1 MFGLAAMDEISR
13 PCSEAMAMERSP
25 DFPLDRATDNCFKD
39 ATAGLCP
46 RRQSVLQLSKFPS
59 SDSLRYLVASSPA
72 ISLPDLPSELIDH
85 ILAYLSPLD
94 LASASLV
101 NQTIRA
107 HAVADHLWQNIV
119 QSNVPGQKLTTPAP
133 CPSFRELYIAHD
145 PHWFLTKYKIW
156 FSDKDLTGKLVIA
169 RYDQSRGVIEGYQ
182 LLANSSK
189 TSSTSNNSPSLM
201 DTDVEIHEFEPE
213 IKLHLD
219 KPILQIRA
227 DSLEN
232 TIRATTKK
240 DSIPA
245 PVTSP
250 STKGLSRIAQ
260 RWVNF
265 GATSTT
271 SATPAPAPT
280 TAPSNSTRFQRF
292 AAETPMPLDG
302 RFSHSMFSTFM
313 LAKAL
318 PPSAAAERGALAFP
332 YGNIWP
338 PPAIPATER
347 VSAAHFLNGSG
358 VFRDEHP
365 LTLDERPSRRTEI
378 SDKTFRIRS
387 WLERPSTS
395 NAFSSGQPLSD
406 WPFDV
411 GSGLFGQ
418 STRHWLPSYNP
429 SPSMESS
436 PFATHIGDSVT
447 TYSTLDPDVYTPT
460 ADQPWKGIWVG
471 DYSGH
476 GCEFLLIKQNHT
488 EPFDE
493 AAFDATREEQ
503 ETDADFARR
512 KADAKKYRGSLEA
525 VKLTGDPNIPRGEC
539 TFVAED
545 LGDDGY
551 VTTVEE
557 QPFAGA
563 RVVQSKGHVARTG
576 FTHDRYIKS
585 QLLLISENRLAQF
598 WVGFNHISF
607 FERVDIDKFLAPN

>member
-1 MFGLAAMDEISR
+1 MIVNL
-13 PCSEAMAMERSP
+13 P
-25 DFPLDRATDNCFKD
+25 
-39 ATAGLCP
+39 
-46 RRQSVLQLSKFPS
+46 
-59 SDSLRYLVASSPA
+59 RYLAVNTTTL
-72 ISLPDLPSELIDH
+72 SLPDLPSELIDH

-94 LASASLV
+94 LASAALV
-101 NQTIRA
+101 NHTLRA

-133 CPSFRELYIAHD
+133 CASFRELYIAHD
-145 PHWFLTKYKIW
+145 PHWFLTRYKIW

-169 RYDQSRGVIEGYQ
+169 RYDASRGVIEGYQ
-182 LLANSSK
+182 LLANSTK
-189 TSSTSNNSPSLM
+189 TSSTTNTSPSLM

-219 KPILQIRA
+219 KPVLQIRA

-240 DSIPA
+240 APIPRPA
-245 PVTSP
+245 PVPVSAASP
-250 STKGLSRIAQ
+250 SSTKGLSRIAQ
-260 RWVNF
+260 RWVTTF
-265 GATSTT
+265 GTASTT
-271 SATPAPAPT
+271 PPAMPATPAPAPST
-280 TAPSNSTRFQRF
+280 PTRFHRF
-292 AAETPMPLDG
+292 AAETPMPLDN
-302 RFSHSMFSTFM
+302 RFNHTMFNTFM

-318 PPSAAAERGALAFP
+318 PAAAAAERSALAFP
-332 YGNIWP
+332 YGNVWP

-347 VSAAHFLNGSG
+347 VSAAHFLHGSG
-358 VFRDEHP
+358 ILREDHSPAGAE
-365 LTLDERPSRRTEI
+365 ERPSRRADI
-378 SDKTFRIRS
+378 SEQTFRIRS
-387 WLERPSTS
+387 WLERPSGTS
-395 NAFSSGQPLSD
+395 SGAFSSGAHQSLSD

-418 STRHWLPSYNP
+418 SSRHWLPSYNP
-429 SPSMESS
+429 IPSSMFSSSSSSS

-447 TYSTLDPDVYTPT
+447 TYSTLAPEVYTPT
-460 ADQPWKGIWVG
+460 PEQPWKGIWVG

-476 GCEFLLIKQNHT
+476 GCEFLLIKQTHAT
-488 EPFDE
+488 PFDE
-493 AAFDATREEQ
+493 AAFAATRAER
-503 ETDADFARR
+503 ETDAEFARR
-512 KADAKKYRGSLEA
+512 RADAKKYRGSLEA

-539 TFVAED
+539 TFVADD

-557 QPFAGA
+557 EPFAGA

-576 FTHDRYIKS
+576 FTHGKSSSNLCIYTHIHTCLPTCESQPLTRASTDRYIKS

-607 FERVDIDKFLAPN
+607 FERVDIDKFLTPN

>member
-1 MFGLAAMDEISR
+1 M
-13 PCSEAMAMERSP
+13 
-25 DFPLDRATDNCFKD
+25 
-39 ATAGLCP
+39 
-46 RRQSVLQLSKFPS
+46 
-59 SDSLRYLVASSPA
+59 PA

-101 NQTIRA
+101 NHTLRA
-107 HAVADHLWQNIV
+107 HAVADHLWQNLV
-119 QSNVPGQKLTTPAP
+119 QSNVPGQKITSPAP
-133 CPSFRELYIAHD
+133 CASFRELYIAHD
-145 PHWFLTKYKIW
+145 PHWFLTKYKLW
-156 FSDKDLTGKLVIA
+156 FSDKDLTGKLVLA

-182 LLANSSK
+182 LLANSTK
-189 TSSTSNNSPSLM
+189 TSSTSNTSPSLM

-219 KPILQIRA
+219 KPVLQIRA

-240 DSIPA
+240 EPIPA
-245 PVTSP
+245 PASSS

-265 GATSTT
+265 GTASTT
-271 SATPAPAPT
+271 PAVPAPAP
-280 TAPSNSTRFQRF
+280 APSTSARFQRF
-292 AAETPMPLDG
+292 AAETPMPLDD
-302 RFSHSMFSTFM
+302 RFKHSMFSTFM

-318 PPSAAAERGALAFP
+318 SPSAAAERSGLAFP
-332 YGNIWP
+332 YGNLWP
-338 PPAIPATER
+338 PPAIPAAER
-347 VSAAHFLNGSG
+347 VSAAHFLNGTG
-358 VFRDEHP
+358 IVRDDHP
-365 LTLDERPSRRTEI
+365 LAVDERPTRRDQI

-387 WLERPSTS
+387 WLERPNASS
-395 NAFSSGQPLSD
+395 AFSSGQQLSD

-418 STRHWLPSYNP
+418 STRQWLPSYN
-429 SPSMESS
+429 SSSSMDSS

-447 TYSTLDPDVYTPT
+447 TYSTLEPDVYTPT

-476 GCEFLLIKQNHT
+476 GCEFLLIKQNHAT
-488 EPFDE
+488 PFDE
-493 AAFDATREEQ
+493 AAFDATREEH
-503 ETDADFARR
+503 ETDTEFAQR

-539 TFVAED
+539 TFVADD

-576 FTHDRYIKS
+576 FTHGKPSHIFPQTHLPAYSCHSCSCEADKTIS
-585 QLLLISENRLAQF
+585 QIVISSR
-598 WVGFNHISF
+598 SCS
-607 FERVDIDKFLAPN
+607 

>member
-1 MFGLAAMDEISR
+1 MLGLAAMDEISR
-13 PCSEAMAMERSP
+13 PCSEVMAMDCSP
-25 DFPLDRATDNCFKD
+25 DYSFDRATDNCSED
-39 ATAGLCP
+39 ITAGLFLQH
-46 RRQSVLQLSKFPS
+46 QSAFDLNKFTASNS
-59 SDSLRYLVASSPA
+59 SRCVVARSPA

-94 LASASLV
+94 LASASCV
-101 NQTIRA
+101 NHTIRA

-119 QSNVPGQKLTTPAP
+119 QSNVPGQKVTTPAP
-133 CPSFRELYIAHD
+133 CSSFRELYIAHD

-156 FSDKDLTGKLVIA
+156 FSDKDLTGKLIIA

-182 LLANSSK
+182 LLANSTKS
-189 TSSTSNNSPSLM
+189 SSTSNNSPSLM

-219 KPILQIRA
+219 KPVLQIRA

-232 TIRATTKK
+232 TIRATAKK
-240 DSIPA
+240 DPISASATP
-245 PVTSP
+245 PT
-250 STKGLSRIAQ
+250 TKGLSRIAQ
-260 RWVNF
+260 RWINF
-265 GATSTT
+265 GTTSTT
-271 SATPAPAPT
+271 PAAPT
-280 TAPSNSTRFQRF
+280 PVSTPSKSTRFHRF
-292 AAETPMPLDG
+292 AAETPMPLDD

-318 PPSAAAERGALAFP
+318 SPSAAAERSALAFP
-332 YGNIWP
+332 YGNLWP
-338 PPAIPATER
+338 PPAIPATEHI
-347 VSAAHFLNGSG
+347 SAAHFLNGSG
-358 VFRDEHP
+358 ILRDDHP
-365 LTLDERPSRRTEI
+365 LALDERPSRRAEI
-378 SDKTFRIRS
+378 SNKTFRIRS
-387 WLERPSTS
+387 WLERPSAS
-395 NAFSSGQPLSD
+395 SAFSSGQPLSD

-418 STRHWLPSYNP
+418 STRQWLPSYNP

-436 PFATHIGDSVT
+436 PFATHIGDSIT
-447 TYSTLDPDVYTPT
+447 TYSTLEPDVYTPT

-476 GCEFLLIKQNHT
+476 GCEFLLIKQQHAK
-488 EPFDE
+488 PFDE

-503 ETDADFARR
+503 ETNAEFARR

-545 LGDDGY
+545 LGDNGY

-563 RVVQSKGHVARTG
+563 RVVRSKGHVARTG
-576 FTHDRYIKS
+576 FTHGKS
-585 QLLLISENRLAQF
+585 ITS
-598 WVGFNHISF
+598 
-607 FERVDIDKFLAPN
+607 